1 MFRGTPCILIISV
14 FQGWGRWHV
23 YNIGSINLV
32 FDPIY
37 TLNYKINKIPSLRS
51 QKNVLLITMYIFEKY
66 FMQNCLLQVKLIF
79 RGMNYLKLLTP
90 NKLRSEIS
98 NLSVPFYLGELVGWF
113 IVYNKVLTDDQ
124 FLKIGYIYLYDYTCF
139 ADGTSFE

>member
-1 MFRGTPCILIISV
+1 MICIERNIDLHILIISV

-51 QKNVLLITMYIFEKY
+51 QKNVEESSTLFTVAIYDVHFWKIFY
-66 FMQNCLLQVKLIF
+66 
-79 RGMNYLKLLTP
+79 T
-90 NKLRSEIS
+90 
-98 NLSVPFYLGELVGWF
+98 ELF
-113 IVYNKVLTDDQ
+113 TSSKVN
-124 FLKIGYIYLYDYTCF
+124 I
-139 ADGTSFE
+139 